1 MKHITS
7 FLLRIES
14 CSRNFFEQIPF
25 IHGFLAG
32 IGIVLFWR
40 GVWHIA
46 DEIQLSSVASLIIG
60 SILLGAIGL
69 FLHTLVGNAIIIKNV
84 EKDTTTSK
92 KTEKELLEVEANIQ
106 QEELTLQTLQKELD
120 KIHKKLDEVVIPK

>member
-1 MKHITS
+1 M
-7 FLLRIES
+7 
-14 CSRNFFEQIPF
+14 
-25 IHGFLAG
+25 
-32 IGIVLFWR
+32 
-40 GVWHIA
+40 
-46 DEIQLSSVASLIIG
+46 ASLVIG
-60 SILLGAIGL
+60 AILLGAIGL

-120 KIHKKLDEVVIPK
+120 KIHKKLDQL

>member
-1 MKHITS
+1 MKYITNI
-7 FLLRIES
+7 LLQIES
-14 CSRNFFEQIPF
+14 RSRTFFERAPF
-25 IHGFLAG
+25 IHAFLAG

-40 GVWHIA
+40 GIWHIA
-46 DEIQLSSVASLIIG
+46 DEIKLSSMASLVIG
-60 SILLGAIGL
+60 AILLGAIGL

-120 KIHKKLDEVVIPK
+120 KIHKKLDQL